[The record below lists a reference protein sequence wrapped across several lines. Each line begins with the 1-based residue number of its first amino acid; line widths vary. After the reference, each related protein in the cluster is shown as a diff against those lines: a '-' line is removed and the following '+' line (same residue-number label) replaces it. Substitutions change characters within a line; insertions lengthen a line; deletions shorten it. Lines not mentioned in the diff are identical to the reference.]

1 MEYEDSKNALF
12 VEPNAYIQNY
22 KKENKGIKKIV
33 FSEPYE
39 SLPNY
44 YINNDFK
51 KNNCDCIPQHKSD
64 CKLDSCQRNNM
75 SKNFFDFKNILP
87 MLTGFLDKGFDASN
101 FASILNNNQNSNNNM
116 MSNIMNI
123 LSSDMGKNILGLL
136 GKKSTKNSKKN
147 NKKYHNIK
155 SSDISIDDFE
165 RVN

>member
-22 KKENKGIKKIV
+22 NKEKKGIKKIV

-51 KNNCDCIPQHKSD
+51 KQNCDCVQQHKPD
-64 CKLDSCQRNNM
+64 CPKQSCQPNNTP
-75 SKNFFDFKNILP
+75 NNLFDFKNILP
-87 MLTGFLDKGFDASN
+87 MLSGFLGKGFDISKFN
-101 FASILNNNQNSNNNM
+101 SILSNKDQSNNM
-116 MSNIMNI
+116 MTNIINI

-147 NKKYHNIK
+147 SEKYHKIK
-155 SSDISIDDFE
+155 SSDIAIDNFE